1 MLAHDQFL
9 SSLRLALTH
18 LYDPH
23 LLQASPLI
31 EILGLA
37 DQPQAA
43 SALRRVLVQAIDE
56 MKPAPQVP
64 PQARAWRTY
73 DILFCRYVQ
82 QCSQEEVAEQIGIS
96 VRHLRREQQMAV
108 DALAHHLQERFHLEL
123 AASHVTVE
131 EEDAAEEITTP
142 LPEELAWLRQS
153 PPTQPVEIEQALQAA
168 LELIRPL
175 ATQHTVVIQATLPRT
190 TAAFAVHFVALRQI
204 LLGLLMVA
212 VRQAANGRVDIA
224 AEALPQA
231 VEVKIAC
238 QAAPAARALSAD
250 DLSNLDMVRQL
261 VDACG
266 GRLFVDAAAVPFQAT
281 VSLPTLEQ
289 IPILVI
295 DDHADTVRL
304 FQRYTAGTR
313 YQIID
318 ASTAA
323 DAFHLAEQ
331 LAPAAIFL
339 DVMMP
344 KVDGWELLGRLRQHP
359 LTAHIPIIVCTI
371 LPQEELALALG
382 ASDFLHKPVSQTA
395 FLERLDHL
403 TRSVAAERPS
413 TPR

>member
-43 SALRRVLVQAIDE
+43 SALRRALVQAIDE
-56 MKPAPQVP
+56 LKPASEVS
-64 PQARAWRTY
+64 PQARAWRIY

-123 AASHVTVE
+123 AAAPSAAE
-131 EEDAAEEITTP
+131 EEDASEEAATP
-142 LPEELAWLRQS
+142 LPEELAWLRQA
-153 PPTQPVEIEQALQAA
+153 PPTQPVEVEQALQTA

-175 ATQHTVVIQATLPRT
+175 ATQRAVAIQTSLPR
-190 TAAFAVHFVALRQI
+190 ANAVLAVHSVALRQI
-204 LLGLLMVA
+204 LLGLLTVA

-224 AEALPQA
+224 ADALPQA
-231 VEVKIAC
+231 IEVKIVC
-238 QAAPAARALSAD
+238 QAAPSARALSAD
-250 DLSNLDMVRQL
+250 DLSNLEMARQL

-266 GRLFVDAAAVPFQAT
+266 GRLSVATGTAPFQAT
-281 VSLPTLEQ
+281 VSLPILEQ
-289 IPILVI
+289 IPILII

-304 FQRYTAGTR
+304 FRRYTAGTR
-313 YQIID
+313 YQIVD

-331 LAPAAIFL
+331 LTPAAILL

-344 KVDGWELLGRLRQHP
+344 EVDGWELLGRLRQHP
-359 LTAHIPIIVCTI
+359 LTAHIPIVVCTI

-382 ASDFLHKPVSQTA
+382 ASDFLHKPVSQA
-395 FLERLDHL
+395 VFLERLDRL
-403 TRSVAAERPS
+403 TRSAAAERPPA
-413 TPR
+413 PR

>member
-43 SALRRVLVQAIDE
+43 SALRRTLVQAIDE
-56 MKPAPQVP
+56 LRPAPQVP

-123 AASHVTVE
+123 TASPLAVE
-131 EEDAAEEITTP
+131 EEEAAEEMMTP
-142 LPEELAWLRQS
+142 LPEELAWLRQA

-175 ATQHTVVIQATLPRT
+175 ATQHAVVVQAALPRAA
-190 TAAFAVHFVALRQI
+190 TALAVHFVALRQI
-204 LLGLLMVA
+204 LLGLLTVA

-231 VEVKIAC
+231 IEVKIAC
-238 QAAPAARALSAD
+238 QVAPAARALSAD
-250 DLSNLDMVRQL
+250 DLSNLEMVRQL

-266 GRLFVDAAAVPFQAT
+266 GRLLVDTDAVPFQAT

-313 YQIID
+313 YQIVD

-331 LAPAAIFL
+331 LTPAAIVL

-344 KVDGWELLGRLRQHP
+344 EVDGWELLGRLRQHP

-382 ASDFLHKPVSQTA
+382 ASDFLHKPVSQA
-395 FLERLDHL
+395 VFLERLDHL
-403 TRSVAAERPS
+403 TRPASVE
-413 TPR
+413 

>member
-43 SALRRVLVQAIDE
+43 SALRRALVQAIDE
-56 MKPAPQVP
+56 LKPAPEVS
-64 PQARAWRTY
+64 PQARAWRIY

-123 AASHVTVE
+123 AAAPSAAE
-131 EEDAAEEITTP
+131 EEDASEEIATP
-142 LPEELAWLRQS
+142 LPEELAWLRQA
-153 PPTQPVEIEQALQAA
+153 PPTQPVEVEQALQTA

-175 ATQHTVVIQATLPRT
+175 ATQHAVSIQTSLPHA
-190 TAAFAVHFVALRQI
+190 TAALAVHSVALRQI
-204 LLGLLMVA
+204 LLGLLTVA

-224 AEALPQA
+224 ADALPQA
-231 VEVKIAC
+231 IEVKIVC
-238 QAAPAARALSAD
+238 QAAPSARALSAD
-250 DLSNLDMVRQL
+250 DLSNLEMARQL

-266 GRLFVDAAAVPFQAT
+266 GRLSVATGTAPFQAT
-281 VSLPTLEQ
+281 VSLPILEQ

-304 FQRYTAGTR
+304 FRRYTAGTR
-313 YQIID
+313 YQIVD
-318 ASTAA
+318 ASTAT

-331 LAPAAIFL
+331 LTPAAILL

-344 KVDGWELLGRLRQHP
+344 EVDGWELLGRLRQHP
-359 LTAHIPIIVCTI
+359 LTAHIPIVVCTI

-382 ASDFLHKPVSQTA
+382 ASDFLHKPVSQA
-395 FLERLDHL
+395 VFLERLDRL
-403 TRSVAAERPS
+403 TRSAAAERPPA
-413 TPR
+413 PR

>member
-43 SALRRVLVQAIDE
+43 SALRRALVQAIDE
-56 MKPAPQVP
+56 LKPAPEVS
-64 PQARAWRTY
+64 PQARAWRIY

-123 AASHVTVE
+123 AAAPSAAE
-131 EEDAAEEITTP
+131 EEDASEEVATP
-142 LPEELAWLRQS
+142 LPEELAWLRQA
-153 PPTQPVEIEQALQAA
+153 PPTQPVEVEQALQTA

-175 ATQHTVVIQATLPRT
+175 ATQHAVAIQTSLPH
-190 TAAFAVHFVALRQI
+190 AAAALAVHSVALRQI
-204 LLGLLMVA
+204 LLGLLTVA

-224 AEALPQA
+224 ANALPQA
-231 VEVKIAC
+231 VEVKIVC
-238 QAAPAARALSAD
+238 QAAPSARALSAD
-250 DLSNLDMVRQL
+250 DLSNLEMARQL

-266 GRLFVDAAAVPFQAT
+266 GRLSVATGTAPFQAT
-281 VSLPTLEQ
+281 VSLPILEQ

-304 FQRYTAGTR
+304 FRRYTAGTR
-313 YQIID
+313 YQIVD
-318 ASTAA
+318 ASTAT

-331 LAPAAIFL
+331 LTPAAILL

-344 KVDGWELLGRLRQHP
+344 EVDGWELLGRLRQHP
-359 LTAHIPIIVCTI
+359 LTAHIPIVVCTI

-382 ASDFLHKPVSQTA
+382 ASDFLHKPVSQA
-395 FLERLDHL
+395 VFLERLDRL
-403 TRSVAAERPS
+403 TRSAAAERPPA
-413 TPR
+413 PR

>member
-1 MLAHDQFL
+1 MLSHDQFL

-23 LLQASPLI
+23 LLQSSPLI
-31 EILGLA
+31 EILGFA

-43 SALRRVLVQAIDE
+43 SALRRALIQAIDE
-56 MKPAPQVP
+56 LKPAPQVP

-123 AASHVTVE
+123 AASPLAAGE
-131 EEDAAEEITTP
+131 EEAAEEIATP
-142 LPEELAWLRQS
+142 LPEELAWLRQA
-153 PPTQPVEIEQALQAA
+153 PPTQPVEIEQALQAT

-175 ATQHTVVIQATLPRT
+175 ATQHAVVIQAALPRA

-204 LLGLLMVA
+204 LLGLLTVA
-212 VRQAANGRVDIA
+212 VRQAANGRVAIV
-224 AEALPQA
+224 AEPLPQA
-231 VEVKIAC
+231 IEIQVTC
-238 QAAPAARALSAD
+238 QVAPTARALSAD
-250 DLSNLDMVRQL
+250 DLSNLEMVRQL

-266 GRLFVDAAAVPFQAT
+266 GRLFVGTDATPFQAT
-281 VSLPTLEQ
+281 VSLPTPEQ
-289 IPILVI
+289 VPILVI

-313 YQIID
+313 YQIIG

-323 DAFHLAEQ
+323 DAFRLAEQ
-331 LAPAAIFL
+331 LAPATILL

-344 KVDGWELLGRLRQHP
+344 EVDGWELLGRLRQHP
-359 LTAHIPIIVCTI
+359 LTAHVPIIVCTI

-382 ASDFLHKPVSQTA
+382 ASDFLHKPVSQTTL
-395 FLERLDHL
+395 LERLDRL
-403 TRSVAAERPS
+403 TRPASAGRPPA
-413 TPR
+413 PR

>member
-1 MLAHDQFL
+1 MLAHDQFV

-31 EILGLA
+31 EALGLA

-43 SALRRVLVQAIDE
+43 SALRRTLVQAIDE

-123 AASHVTVE
+123 MASPLAAG
-131 EEDAAEEITTP
+131 EEDATEEVAIP
-142 LPEELAWLRQS
+142 LPEELAWLRQLL
-153 PPTQPVEIEQALQAA
+153 PTQPVEIEQALQAA

-175 ATQHTVVIQATLPRT
+175 ATQHAVAIQAALPRAT
-190 TAAFAVHFVALRQI
+190 SAFAVHFVALRQI
-204 LLGLLMVA
+204 LLGLLTVA

-238 QAAPAARALSAD
+238 QTAAATRALSAD
-250 DLSNLDMVRQL
+250 DLSNLEMVRQL

-266 GRLFVDAAAVPFQAT
+266 GRLFVGADAAPFQAT
-281 VSLPTLEQ
+281 VSLPTPEQ
-289 IPILVI
+289 VPILVI
-295 DDHADTVRL
+295 DDHADTIRL

-313 YQIID
+313 YQIVG
-318 ASTAA
+318 APTAA
-323 DAFHLAEQ
+323 DAFRLAEQ
-331 LAPAAIFL
+331 LAPALILL

-344 KVDGWELLGRLRQHP
+344 AVDGWELLGRLRQHP
-359 LTAHIPIIVCTI
+359 LTAHIPIVVCTI

-382 ASDFLHKPVSQTA
+382 ASDFLHKPVSQTT

-403 TRSVAAERPS
+403 TRPAAAGQPPA
-413 TPR
+413 PR